1 MLDNLIIFKNYK
13 ELNLDF
19 NNNLRKKD
27 SIMFKDCSNFEI
39 ILNNKINKISIIN
52 CNNFK
57 LTFIDT
63 ISGVDIENSNN
74 IEIKRKLDKS
84 SEELLTYIYSFR
96 SKITFFVE
104 SLDNLSKYKIINE
117 LSLIDF
123 KLTNKQVV

>member
-39 ILNNKINKISIIN
+39 ILHNKINKISIIN

-63 ISGVDIENSNN
+63 ISGIDIENSNN
-74 IEIKRKLDKS
+74 IEIKRKLGKS
-84 SEELLTYIYSFR
+84 SEEQLTYIYSFR